1 MTASLSLVSVVIPA
15 FNCADY
21 VAEAIESVLAQT
33 YQKIEIVV
41 VDDGSTDRTSDV
53 LKKYDSKIRLITQI
67 NKGVAAAR
75 NAGAEEASGELIV
88 FLDAD
93 DVLFPEMVAKQGAL
107 FWRSPEL
114 GMAIAGWEIVTQLGE
129 PISQVKLWQYRP
141 TLDLETAVLYKP
153 ARPSAT
159 MLRRSWVTRVNGFDC
174 NLSSAED
181 LDFLLRVMAAGC
193 EAVWLPEVL
202 ASYRQHEG
210 SLMTKGEDLLTN
222 THEVMTRFFQMAG
235 LPSDICQLKQQERYQ
250 SLNWLGAKM
259 YFAGRLSVMY
269 DCLQQSLAFAN
280 RGKSHVPLDWFRA
293 FGGYASE
300 YGYELD
306 AYELTQ
312 SDEWQRSVALA
323 LSLQEAPQE
332 NFQKSGEREKDIEN
346 AATGSEGKRPEGKQP
361 EGKHVLLY
369 SDDPGAG
376 GILQCNHA
384 IICRL
389 AEAGYNASHAHFQ
402 QETPLAEQESV
413 LGIKSIELGYHA
425 DSDMTRSLK
434 DLEGAKRLFA
444 AHQPDLVV
452 FSDGWPFSNVAAKQA
467 AYELNISYIVVLGF
481 IEPSC
486 VKYNYRDEVSYRE
499 LAALQYTRA
508 QAVIAVSQ
516 ANLMLLRELFD
527 LPESVGRV
535 IYNGRPAEYFEPKT
549 VEARRRLRK
558 EVSIPEDAVVCFT
571 AGRFEAV
578 KGYQY
583 QVEAMRQLRESSV
596 WEKLY
601 FVWAGPG
608 EGYLSRSNE
617 RELKRAVEG
626 LGAGSK
632 VKFLGQRW
640 DVADWLDASDIFV
653 LPSEAEGM
661 PLSVMEAMAK
671 GLPVVA
677 TAVSG
682 IPEELGDTGVLL
694 PDPNEKAEATVNELV
709 STIKAWADSEDERCE
724 AGQRCRQR
732 AIALFQQAAMLRNY
746 EEAVN
751 VAITKEKIGDLGRFT
766 PEEARNIEVQFRF
779 GCWLWASWDY
789 YRAGNFESMDGALE
803 KAFTLKPR
811 YMKWPL
817 LEWGKW
823 FARFCAEQQETFE
836 PERLMRSGVWQRLM
850 VEIGQ

>member
-1 MTASLSLVSVVIPA
+1 M
-15 FNCADY
+15 
-21 VAEAIESVLAQT
+21 
-33 YQKIEIVV
+33 
-41 VDDGSTDRTSDV
+41 
-53 LKKYDSKIRLITQI
+53 
-67 NKGVAAAR
+67 
-75 NAGAEEASGELIV
+75 
-88 FLDAD
+88 
-93 DVLFPEMVAKQGAL
+93 
-107 FWRSPEL
+107 
-114 GMAIAGWEIVTQLGE
+114 
-129 PISQVKLWQYRP
+129 
-141 TLDLETAVLYKP
+141 
-153 ARPSAT
+153 
-159 MLRRSWVTRVNGFDC
+159 
-174 NLSSAED
+174 
-181 LDFLLRVMAAGC
+181 
-193 EAVWLPEVL
+193 
-202 ASYRQHEG
+202 
-210 SLMTKGEDLLTN
+210 
-222 THEVMTRFFQMAG
+222 
-235 LPSDICQLKQQERYQ
+235 
-250 SLNWLGAKM
+250 
-259 YFAGRLSVMY
+259 
-269 DCLQQSLAFAN
+269 
-280 RGKSHVPLDWFRA
+280 
-293 FGGYASE
+293 
-300 YGYELD
+300 
-306 AYELTQ
+306 
-312 SDEWQRSVALA
+312 
-323 LSLQEAPQE
+323 
-332 NFQKSGEREKDIEN
+332 
-346 AATGSEGKRPEGKQP
+346 
-361 EGKHVLLY
+361 
-369 SDDPGAG
+369 
-376 GILQCNHA
+376 
-384 IICRL
+384 
-389 AEAGYNASHAHFQ
+389 
-402 QETPLAEQESV
+402 
-413 LGIKSIELGYHA
+413 
-425 DSDMTRSLK
+425 
-434 DLEGAKRLFA
+434 
-444 AHQPDLVV
+444 
-452 FSDGWPFSNVAAKQA
+452 
-467 AYELNISYIVVLGF
+467 
-481 IEPSC
+481 
-486 VKYNYRDEVSYRE
+486 
-499 LAALQYTRA
+499 AALQYTRA

-766 PEEARNIEVQFRF
+766 PEEARNIEVQFRY